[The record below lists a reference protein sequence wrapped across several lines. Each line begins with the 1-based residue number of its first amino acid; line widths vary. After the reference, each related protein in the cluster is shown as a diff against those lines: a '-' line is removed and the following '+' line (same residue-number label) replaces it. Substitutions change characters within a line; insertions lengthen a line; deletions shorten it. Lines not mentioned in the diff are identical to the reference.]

1 MGKYYSNQSI
11 LFQKNMEA
19 LQRNYICLEL
29 VSEKDEKTDFLIV
42 SFNDRLSHLLKEPK
56 VQLTGRKLSDLA
68 STLFQESNTLL
79 NVLKN
84 VALGKQVLSV
94 QKYLPALQ
102 GWFQLDAYS
111 SVPGQVHVFFYSI
124 ANQMRS
130 LAENTSM
137 FVALK
142 GIVFESNE
150 QYEYTKVICQDPNLL
165 FVDEKALIGKKATDF
180 FNSPVKEEIENAF
193 LLAKDEKKD
202 SVIIYSSVLP
212 NDDRIF
218 KATILY
224 CAELKKYISNV
235 VEITGEVELE
245 QKALENKQIT
255 DAFFVLSKDLF
266 AVLKING
273 TVIKVNDEWTHKL
286 GYAKEELLYHTV
298 GALSRKINLGNLLH
312 EFEKN
317 VTIDDFFSFTTSF
330 PDKLGNFYDI
340 EWRGIVRDSLIYVS
354 GRDITEKKIMENELK
369 TEKELLKTTLEF
381 IGEGVITC
389 SSVGVVTYLNK
400 EAEQMTE
407 WSKAEAI
414 GVQVETIFKI
424 TDVNQK
430 KVAKT
435 YLPLIYQRED
445 IQPQS
450 IEVTILAKDHH
461 EFELDVSITPIKAGQ
476 QKSKGFVL
484 VFKKSI
490 KKSEKISKIKQLSYY
505 DQLTNV
511 YNRRFYE
518 EKIKQL
524 TNKKHIPLTLAMIDV
539 NGLKLI
545 NDAFGHEAGDLTLQK
560 VVKVMKKYVPA
571 SDVIARIGG
580 DEFVILF
587 IETQETQAK
596 LILHKIYTEMP
607 NEVVESVHLS
617 ISYGV
622 HTKTKE
628 EENIADIFKVA
639 EDDMYNLKLSQ
650 TASMRTNTINIIMKT
665 LFEKSEREEKHSKRV
680 SEFCVKMGNKL
691 QLSSQEISELRVAST
706 MHDIG
711 KIAVDISILN
721 KPGKLS
727 DIEWLEVKRHPEV
740 GYRILNSI
748 TEFAHLA
755 KIVLCH
761 HERWDGTGYPKR
773 IAGESIPLMARIIG
787 VADAYDAMTVGRP
800 YRDPLSFEAAKKEL
814 KDHRGT
820 QFDPK
825 IVDVFLDILDG
836 SSDLKTTN
844 VIAFEDVAQKVLEVA
859 DDKQALFPKK
869 DQLPTTSEQFLKDH
883 GFSGYTM
890 EFGQKKVLYFGYRSY
905 IPLRAMEKNETVLPW
920 QVTQPHTQGDLPMI
934 SVGLNMEGTISTSDP
949 RGTGAMYH
957 NMNSSQVTVFS
968 RHLYGYQG
976 YRWGY
981 ERFGIIRINQDG
993 MILDNYRCERL
1004 EAGIDIILQ
1013 PGDYL
1018 LTLFEADRNAL
1029 GGSDSSFHQNP
1040 EFAVGVHVKIRK
1052 NEELIYFG

>member
-1 MGKYYSNQSI
+1 MGKYLSDQSI
-11 LFQKNMEA
+11 LFQKSMES
-19 LQRNYICLEL
+19 LQRSYIQLEL
-29 VSEKDEKTDFLIV
+29 VNDKALVPDFFILDV
-42 SFNDRLSHLLKEPK
+42 NDILLKQIQSPK
-56 VQLTGRKLSDLA
+56 NEIIGRKLSDLL
-68 STLFQESNTLL
+68 STLTKGGESLL
-79 NVLKN
+79 NELMT
-84 VALGKQVLSV
+84 VALGKKVLSM
-94 QKYLPALQ
+94 QKYIEFFH
-102 GWFQLDAYS
+102 GWFQMDAYS
-111 SVPGQVHVFFYSI
+111 SVEGQIHLFFYSI
-124 ANQMRS
+124 VEQMRHLEESTS
-130 LAENTSM
+130 L
-137 FVALK
+137 FVSLK
-142 GIVFESNE
+142 GILFEVNE
-150 QYEYTKVICQDPNLL
+150 ELEYTKVICQDSHLL
-165 FVDEKALIGKKATDF
+165 FADEKTLIGKKVSDF
-180 FNSPVKEEIENAF
+180 FAGKIKEEVLNGFRI
-193 LLAKDEKKD
+193 AKEEQRDT
-202 SVIIYSSVLP
+202 VIIYPSAIPSD
-212 NDDRIF
+212 NRIF
-218 KATILY
+218 KATIMY
-224 CAELKKYISNV
+224 SIELKKYISNV
-235 VEITGEVELE
+235 VEITKEIELE
-245 QKALENKQIT
+245 QKTMESKEIS
-255 DAFFVLSKDLF
+255 DAFFALSKDLF

-273 TVIKVNDEWTHKL
+273 TIIKVNEEWNRKL
-286 GYAKEELLYHTV
+286 GYTEEELLYQTV
-298 GALSRKINLGNLLH
+298 GSISRKIDLGNLLR
-312 EFEKN
+312 EFQKN
-317 VTIDDFFSFTTSF
+317 VTAADFFSFTTLF

-340 EWRGIVRDSLIYVS
+340 EWRGIIRNSLIYVS
-354 GRDITEKKIMENELK
+354 GRDITEKKNMEIELK

-389 SSVGVVTYLNK
+389 SSDGIITYLNK

-407 WSKAEAI
+407 WSKVEAI
-414 GVQVETIFKI
+414 GTKVETVFKI

-430 KVAKT
+430 KVTKT
-435 YLPLIYQRED
+435 YLPLIYESEE
-445 IQPQS
+445 IQARTY
-450 IEVTILAKDHH
+450 EVTILAKNHH
-461 EFELDVSITPIKAGQ
+461 EFDLDLSLTPIRTEDGKA
-476 QKSKGFVL
+476 KGFVL
-484 VFKKSI
+484 VFKKSLQ
-490 KKSEKISKIKQLSYY
+490 KSEKLAKIKQLSYY

-524 TNKKHIPLTLAMIDV
+524 TKKKHIPLTLAMIDV

-560 VVKVMKKYVPA
+560 VVKVMKKYVPS
-571 SDVIARIGG
+571 SDIIARIGG

-587 IETQETQAK
+587 IETTEAQAK

-607 NEVVESVHLS
+607 NEIVESVHLS
-617 ISYGV
+617 ISYGI

-639 EDDMYNLKLSQ
+639 EDDMYSLKLSQ

-691 QLSSQEISELRVAST
+691 QLSSQEVSELRVAST

-721 KPGKLS
+721 KPDKLS
-727 DIEWLEVKRHPEV
+727 DSEWLEVKRHPEV

-761 HERWDGTGYPKR
+761 HERWDGTGYPKK

-787 VADAYDAMTVGRP
+787 VADAFDAMTVGRP
-800 YRDPLSFEAAKKEL
+800 YRDALSFEAAKKEL

-844 VIAFEDVAQKVLEVA
+844 VIAFEEVAQKVLAVSN
-859 DDKQALFPKK
+859 DKQALFPKK
-869 DQLPTTSEQFLKDH
+869 DNLPTTSEQFLKDH

-890 EFGQKKVLYFGYRSY
+890 EFGQEKVLYFGYRSY
-905 IPLRAMEKNETVLPW
+905 IPLRAMEKSEAILPW
-920 QVTQPHTQGDLPMI
+920 QVTQPHTQGDRPMI

-957 NMNSSQVTVFS
+957 NINSNQVIVFS

-981 ERFGIIRINQDG
+981 ERFGIIRISQAG
-993 MILDNYRCERL
+993 VILDNYRCDLL
-1004 EAGIDIILQ
+1004 EAGINITLQ

-1029 GGSDSSFHQNP
+1029 GGSETSFYQNP
-1040 EFAVGVHVKIRK
+1040 GFATGSEVKISK
-1052 NEELIYFG
+1052 KEELVYFG